1 MKTKAKYKQRPLE
14 KIQHQQVQERI
25 ANLEKALAES
35 EQEKAFLSKRVESVT
50 EVAEGYKKGWE
61 EASADQSRYRFLR
74 GLEVMVLDNDGAK
87 YLKDDELT
95 EYCDTQLKAFH
106 EAIYGSFGKGFSA
119 TWLTK
124 HNTQINNALRRVVA
138 KEDSGVFLENISHPR
153 SKK

>member
-25 ANLEKALAES
+25 AKLEKALAES
-35 EQEKAFLSKRVESVT
+35 EQEKAFLSKRVESIT

>member
-35 EQEKAFLSKRVESVT
+35 EQEKAYLSKRVESVT
-50 EVAEGYKKGWE
+50 EVAEDYKKGWE

-95 EYCDTQLKAFH
+95 EYCDTQLKALYTS
-106 EAIYGSFGKGFSA
+106 IYGSFGTGFSA

-124 HNTQINNALRRVVA
+124 HNTQINNVYRKAIA
-138 KEDSGVFLENISHPR
+138 KENPGIAFQTISHPR